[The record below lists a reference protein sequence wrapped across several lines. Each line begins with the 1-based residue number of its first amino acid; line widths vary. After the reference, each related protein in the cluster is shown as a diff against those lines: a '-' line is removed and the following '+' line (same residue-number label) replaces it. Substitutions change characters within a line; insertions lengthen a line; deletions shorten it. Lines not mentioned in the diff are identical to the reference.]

1 MILDDI
7 SCMWCTMK
15 MQKTYSKVA
24 SICFHSTSHANL
36 SFYMMD
42 KIFDVHKTLSQ
53 GGNFNTC
60 LNLIHHGAYLKNILC

>member
-15 MQKTYSKVA
+15 TQKTYSKVA
-24 SICFHSTSHANL
+24 NL
-36 SFYMMD
+36 SFYIMN
-42 KIFDVHKTLSQ
+42 KIFDVHKNLSQ

-60 LNLIHHGAYLKNILC
+60 LNLIHHGFEKYFVTKICS